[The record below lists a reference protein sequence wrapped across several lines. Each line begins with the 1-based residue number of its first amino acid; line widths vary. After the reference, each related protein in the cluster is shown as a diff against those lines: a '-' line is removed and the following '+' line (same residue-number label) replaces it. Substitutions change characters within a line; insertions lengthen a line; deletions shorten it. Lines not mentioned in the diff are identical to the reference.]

1 MPSVANTI
9 TRPKRGTHFVKNSHP
24 KPTAPNTLQAAN
36 DAVSINKSFEDV
48 AKIDQ
53 IDVNLGFP
61 RYEGGPKKVGWLVNM
76 HSVSIFISEITDYD
90 LG

>member
-1 MPSVANTI
+1 MPSVANSMS
-9 TRPKRGTHFVKNSHP
+9 RSKRGTHFVKNVSS
-24 KPTAPNTLQAAN
+24 KSTLPNSLQTK

-76 HSVSIFISEITDYD
+76 HSVSSVNSVVSIYY
-90 LG
+90 